1 MRAHVFFIPR
11 AALLVFYQ
19 SIYKLYLSTVVSKA
33 EKLMGPCQKKVNIKL
48 LLLSLYS
55 NLLCILKYYKYYIF
69 KKLVLRYLHQIIII
83 FFVCTVHFFPQLV
96 VRSALLGKF
105 KLNPFCLTACALACD
120 THVT

>member
-1 MRAHVFFIPR
+1 MSAHVFFIPR

-19 SIYKLYLSTVVSKA
+19 SINKLYLSRVVIKA

-69 KKLVLRYLHQIIII
+69 KKLVLTYLHQIIII